1 MTGRVIAGHGVHKR
15 SVLGER
21 KTQWELSKSFVN
33 EGLNSLG
40 RPNSYWPWCNMCKY
54 VPHKDIL
61 LPSNKKDGSSIYI
74 LVYFLIQPIHL
85 FFLPAA
91 YIKCSLVCQV
101 CQGCVRVA
109 LWELQLWGAVSWC
122 CLLHIILIFPLC
134 LLLSTSIS
142 VSQINFSP
150 EMIKKTLMIFRICS
164 LVYPWDKA
172 DFCCL

>member
-1 MTGRVIAGHGVHKR
+1 MHMGWHIDSHTSKWKQYWTVFPWKCHIKPLRVKVDSAYW
-15 SVLGER
+15 SSC
-21 KTQWELSKSFVN
+21 SKCSHSFYNHVCCT
-33 EGLNSLG
+33 L
-40 RPNSYWPWCNMCKY
+40 
-54 VPHKDIL
+54 
-61 LPSNKKDGSSIYI
+61 
-74 LVYFLIQPIHL
+74 QPIHL

-91 YIKCSLVCQV
+91 YIKCSLVCRV

-122 CLLHIILIFPLC
+122 CLLHIILLFPLC